1 MLAKHIFLILLIKI
15 KSCQEHKKYSIFSL
29 KKIKEREELF
39 LAFESPFWTY
49 QKKKS
54 SFWKQELCQDDKTL
68 RYYAILYPIRNLV
81 FFIKNTYIQGK
92 IVKSE
97 MVLVRWY

>member
-49 QKKKS
+49 QKKKVLFES
-54 SFWKQELCQDDKTL
+54 KSFAKMTKHWDIMQFYTQSEIWCFSL
-68 RYYAILYPIRNLV
+68 
-81 FFIKNTYIQGK
+81 K
-92 IVKSE
+92 IHIFKVK
-97 MVLVRWY
+97 L